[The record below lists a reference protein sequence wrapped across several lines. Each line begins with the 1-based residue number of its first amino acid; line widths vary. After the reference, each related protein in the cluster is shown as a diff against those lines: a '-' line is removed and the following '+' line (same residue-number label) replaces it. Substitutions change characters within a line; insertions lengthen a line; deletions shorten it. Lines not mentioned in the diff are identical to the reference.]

1 MRTEL
6 DVTGTHRGASVQLL
20 FETPSDTAPDLSV
33 LFLASERPEPL
44 AGLCREYVQVLKSL
58 GRSIEC
64 VFAVEPWLQDRTD
77 DIRQTDDPDVPVRVL
92 VAAQRM
98 GETGL
103 VRMALP
109 YCRAPALLI
118 LSAYRRVKA
127 SALPDLVRAL
137 DDADLVDARRW
148 PRIDS
153 WVNRLQGRLF
163 HGVVARVTG
172 GRFQD
177 IGCGVRAVRREVLE
191 GVPLYGDFYR
201 FLPALAMREG
211 YRVSEKDCAQHP
223 RDARTRV
230 YGPGVYLRRALDL
243 LGLYFLIRFTQ
254 RPLRFFGLVGSVASL
269 AGAGILAVVLAQR
282 LGGQGIADRPL
293 LLLGVLLLVLGVQ
306 AIALGLVGE
315 IIVHLHAARQRQY
328 RLAPSKHAPP

>member
-1 MRTEL
+1 MPTGL
-6 DVTGTHRGASVQLL
+6 DVAGTARESPVQGAV
-20 FETPSDTAPDLSV
+20 EDPSDSTPDLSV

-44 AGLCREYVQVLKSL
+44 AELYREYVQTLKSP

-64 VFAVEPWLQDRTD
+64 VFAVEPWLEADTVA
-77 DIRQTDDPDVPVRVL
+77 IRQLDDPDVPIKVL
-92 VAAQRM
+92 VAAHGM

-109 YCRAPALLI
+109 HCRAPALLI
-118 LSAYRRVKA
+118 LSAYRRVEA
-127 SALPDLVRAL
+127 RALPDLVRAL

-153 WVNRLQGRLF
+153 WVNRLQGRVF

-172 GRFQD
+172 GRFHD
-177 IGCGVRAVRREVLE
+177 IGCGVRAVRRVVLE
-191 GVPLYGDFYR
+191 EGPLYGDFYR

-211 YRVSEKDCAQHP
+211 YRVREQDCAQHKG
-223 RDARTRV
+223 DARTRV
-230 YGPGVYLRRALDL
+230 YRPGVYLRRALDL
-243 LGLYFLIRFTQ
+243 LGLYFLVRFTQ
-254 RPLRFFGLVGSVASL
+254 RPLRFFGLVGSAASL
-269 AGAGILAVVLAQR
+269 AGAVILAVVFAQR

-315 IIVHLHAARQRQY
+315 IIVHLHAARQQQY
-328 RLAPSKHAPP
+328 RVARSRTPPP